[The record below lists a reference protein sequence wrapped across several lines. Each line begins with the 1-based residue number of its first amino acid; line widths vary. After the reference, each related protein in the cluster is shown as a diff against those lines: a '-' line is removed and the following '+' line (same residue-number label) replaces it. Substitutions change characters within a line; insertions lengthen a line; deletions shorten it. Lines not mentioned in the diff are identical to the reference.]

1 MKRRSSKENGVV
13 GISSK
18 KRKEAKDAHVSSYS
32 PFKRKAA

>member
-13 GISSK
+13 GISCK

-32 PFKRKAA
+32 PSKREAA